1 LTADCQEF
9 GNVSDQQSAIRRQV
23 LQRIAERRTSQRSS
37 LPPAW
42 KVHKDDLQSLE
53 PVRRLLSALNN
64 PYVST
69 TQIEQLVDEVRV
81 LKARCIR
88 RAIHSS
94 ELEHTPS
101 LGEALGLIGNKG
113 LETELLTVLEDLTIL
128 SSELADE

>member
-1 LTADCQEF
+1 M
-9 GNVSDQQSAIRRQV
+9 SDQQAAIRRQV
-23 LQRIAERRTSQRSS
+23 LQRIAERKSSQRSS

-42 KVHKDDLQSLE
+42 KVQKDDLQSLD

-81 LKARCIR
+81 LKARCVR

-94 ELEHTPS
+94 ELEHTPT

-128 SSELADE
+128 SSELTEE

>member
-1 LTADCQEF
+1 
-9 GNVSDQQSAIRRQV
+9 
-23 LQRIAERRTSQRSS
+23 
-37 LPPAW
+37 
-42 KVHKDDLQSLE
+42 
-53 PVRRLLSALNN
+53 LLSALNN

>member
-1 LTADCQEF
+1 M
-9 GNVSDQQSAIRRQV
+9 SDQQAAIRRQV
-23 LQRIAERRTSQRSS
+23 LQRIAERKSSQRSS

-42 KVHKDDLQSLE
+42 KVQKDDLQSLE

-81 LKARCIR
+81 LKARCVR

-94 ELEHTPS
+94 ELEHTPT

-128 SSELADE
+128 SSDLADE

>member
-1 LTADCQEF
+1 M
-9 GNVSDQQSAIRRQV
+9 SDQQSAIRRQV
-23 LQRIAERRTSQRSS
+23 LQRIAERRTSARSS
-37 LPPAW
+37 SPPAW
-42 KVHKDDLQSLE
+42 KVQKDDLKSLE

-113 LETELLTVLEDLTIL
+113 LETELLSVLEDLTIL
-128 SSELADE
+128 SAELSDE